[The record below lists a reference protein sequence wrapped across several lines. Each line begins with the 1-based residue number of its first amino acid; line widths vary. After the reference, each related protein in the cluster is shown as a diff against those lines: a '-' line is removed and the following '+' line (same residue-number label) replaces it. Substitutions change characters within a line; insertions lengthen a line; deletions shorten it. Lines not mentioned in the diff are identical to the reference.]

1 MLIRVTTAA
10 SLQLSALGAAPD
22 RLELLSVSGLQPRS
36 LHASGG
42 GGKDRCTAYQPS
54 EIQI

>member
-42 GGKDRCTAYQPS
+42 GGQDRCTAYQPS